1 LGCKSDSPA
10 ICRGSWEAS
19 SRVRRILV
27 IGMFLGL
34 GACAH
39 HQIAQAVVPGPAPVA
54 PRPAEGL
61 WAALDPGC
69 AKPTAANIHTWPHC
83 ASPFW
88 IGRGKATVLV
98 AGGADKKSVRDV
110 SYAADYRFDPGEP
123 LIAQVGTPK
132 DGYVWLALTDLDR
145 DSQGRLIGA
154 VGAAV
159 PCAAPVGDDAAVRTR
174 LNSCTGVA
182 VDAMRKAAV
191 ATLQDRAAL
200 TTVAWIAPGAP

>member
-1 LGCKSDSPA
+1 
-10 ICRGSWEAS
+10 
-19 SRVRRILV
+19 VRRILV
-27 IGMFLGL
+27 IAMLLGVS
-34 GACAH
+34 ACAH
-39 HQIAQAVVPGPAPVA
+39 HQLARAVPGQAPPPPPA

-61 WAALDPGC
+61 WVALDPGC
-69 AKPTAANIHTWPHC
+69 AKPTATNIHAWPHC

-98 AGGADKKSVRDV
+98 AGAADKRSVRDV
-110 SYAADYRFDPGEP
+110 SYAADYWFDPGEP

-159 PCAAPVGDDAAVRTR
+159 PCAVPAGESAAGGEATVRTR
-174 LNSCTGVA
+174 LNGCSGVA

-200 TTVAWIAPGAP
+200 TTVAWIAPGVP